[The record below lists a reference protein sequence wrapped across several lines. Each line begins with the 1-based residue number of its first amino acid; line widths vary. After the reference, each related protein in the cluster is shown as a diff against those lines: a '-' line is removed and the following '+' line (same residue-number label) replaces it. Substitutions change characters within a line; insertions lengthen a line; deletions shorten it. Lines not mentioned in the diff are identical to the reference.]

1 MKQSELLKTIVSRL
15 KERQYFLMSAIMP
28 SDRIIR
34 RGMVLSDQVSE
45 FGQSSYQK
53 ACHPDEKVL
62 KKFSQ
67 QMKALTAFHSNEG
80 TTLRKETR

>member
-1 MKQSELLKTIVSRL
+1 MA
-15 KERQYFLMSAIMP
+15 ERMP
-28 SDRIIR
+28 IIFDVGHYAFR
-34 RGMVLSDQVSE
+34 PHHQAGMVLSDQVSE
-45 FGQSSYQK
+45 FGQSSHQK

>member
-1 MKQSELLKTIVSRL
+1 
-15 KERQYFLMSAIMP
+15 
-28 SDRIIR
+28 
-34 RGMVLSDQVSE
+34 MVLSDQVSE
-45 FGQSSYQK
+45 FGQSSHQK

>member
-1 MKQSELLKTIVSRL
+1 
-15 KERQYFLMSAIMP
+15 
-28 SDRIIR
+28 
-34 RGMVLSDQVSE
+34 MVLSDQVSE
-45 FGQSSYQK
+45 FGQSSHQK

-62 KKFSQ
+62 KKISQ

>member
-1 MKQSELLKTIVSRL
+1 
-15 KERQYFLMSAIMP
+15 MSAIMP

-34 RGMVLSDQVSE
+34 REMVLSDQVSE
-45 FGQSSYQK
+45 FGQSSHQK

>member
-1 MKQSELLKTIVSRL
+1 
-15 KERQYFLMSAIMP
+15 MSAIMP

-34 RGMVLSDQVSE
+34 REMVLSDQVSE
-45 FGQSSYQK
+45 FGQSSHQK
-53 ACHPDEKVL
+53 ACHPDGKVL